1 MNPFDNLILCP
12 SCNRA
17 WKIVNQDKLKPKICN
32 SCNLKGHTW
41 NYHEKIAYI
50 SKIFPRFIIYWFN
63 PDYFSVPCR
72 IAPRN
77 FEGDTGSF
85 GGIDLNSPLPYNIT
99 EDQLSLYLT
108 FS

>member
-12 SCNRA
+12 LCSCP
-17 WKIVNQDKLKPKICN
+17 WDTIQYKCN
-32 SCNLKGHTW
+32 TCNLEGYTWKGPPH
-41 NYHEKIAYI
+41 YHEKIAYI
-50 SKIFPRFIIYWFN
+50 SKIFPRFVIYWFN